1 MSDNL
6 SADDFLHHLKEMYG
20 GSEEQ
25 TEQDQPN
32 LGTNTDP
39 DLDSQIS
46 HAELKEAI
54 FSQKNGKSCGIDNLP
69 SELFKNSFDIV
80 VPFSSCFLQSLVL
93 KWRIS

>member
-6 SADDFLHHLKEMYG
+6 SADDFLLHFKEMYG

-46 HAELKEAI
+46 HAELKDAI
-54 FSQKNGKSCGIDNLP
+54 FSQKNGKSCGMDNLH

-80 VPFSSCFLQSLVL
+80 VSFLLAFFNRLFLKLHSL
-93 KWRIS
+93 